1 MDLGEAFLSE
11 LITGQQEQHGTGGNE
26 DDGHNDP
33 VDNDAS
39 LFSVTSVDE
48 VLARDIFGNLDD
60 GPDDVSGSTAANQLT
75 ENEVEIENLPILFD
89 RSVDA
94 ARNST
99 SNQNNAPTPP
109 GTPTTTLH
117 EGENNIPKGRSIA
130 HPLLRDN
137 KVAFLSFDIE
147 TGGEY
152 CGILQLLAEIVRFEL
167 ASKTTAKGLY
177 LLQMILLLM

>member
-60 GPDDVSGSTAANQLT
+60 GPDDVSGSTAANQLA

-89 RSVDA
+89 RFA
-94 ARNST
+94 PLP
-99 SNQNNAPTPP
+99 QN
-109 GTPTTTLH
+109 PTTEQINAAPSIPPPPIPQT
-117 EGENNIPKGRSIA
+117 NNGIA
-130 HPLLRDN
+130 EDANGPRQ
-137 KVAFLSFDIE
+137 
-147 TGGEY
+147 EY
-152 CGILQLLAEIVRFEL
+152 G
-167 ASKTTAKGLY
+167 ASSYPGQEVGDGAGTCPTV
-177 LLQMILLLM
+177 Q